1 MKFDSIEQIRNEGF
15 IGFRTTGD
23 LYECSNY
30 VPDERGIYMVIYPY
44 GSLPKFM
51 VKGTGGY
58 FKKKDPNMDLDYLIN
73 RWVKETP
80 VLYIGQA
87 GGIRKA
93 KWSDATLRKRITA
106 YVKFG
111 NGHDVGHYGGR
122 LIWQIPN
129 NAKLIVCWKPLP
141 NKIADPRQVEKD
153 IIGMF
158 EDIYEKRPFANI
170 DA

>member
-58 FKKKDPNMDLDYLIN
+58 FK
-73 RWVKETP
+73 
-80 VLYIGQA
+80 
-87 GGIRKA
+87 RK
-93 KWSDATLRKRITA
+93 I
-106 YVKFG
+106 
-111 NGHDVGHYGGR
+111 
-122 LIWQIPN
+122 LIWI
-129 NAKLIVCWKPLP
+129 
-141 NKIADPRQVEKD
+141 
-153 IIGMF
+153 
-158 EDIYEKRPFANI
+158 
-170 DA
+170 